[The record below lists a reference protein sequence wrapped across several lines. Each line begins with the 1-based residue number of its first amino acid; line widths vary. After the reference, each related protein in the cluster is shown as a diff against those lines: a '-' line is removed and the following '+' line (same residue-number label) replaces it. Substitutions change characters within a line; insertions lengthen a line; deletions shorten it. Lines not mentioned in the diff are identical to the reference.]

1 MGKVGQSTRPI
12 LLVVDDGKH
21 HVTLLRLALMQR
33 GYAVIVVSTVDGAK
47 TMLRE
52 RSVDALL
59 VSRDDAE
66 SVLASLGEL
75 RPRLAVALATD
86 PEASSLGG
94 FDLALRRP
102 IDFAEL
108 DDVLRARLFGRTS
121 GTRRR
126 ANGGHG
132 KKAESA

>member
-33 GYAVIVVSTVDGAK
+33 GYAVIVVSSVEGAR

-59 VSRDDAE
+59 VSRDDAK

-86 PEASSLGG
+86 PEATSLEG

-102 IDFAEL
+102 IDFGEL

-126 ANGGHG
+126 ANGVNG